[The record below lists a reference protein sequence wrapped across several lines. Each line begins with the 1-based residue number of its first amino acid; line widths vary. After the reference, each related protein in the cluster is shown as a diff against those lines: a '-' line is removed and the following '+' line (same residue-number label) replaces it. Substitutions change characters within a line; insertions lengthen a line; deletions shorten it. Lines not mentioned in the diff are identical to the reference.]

1 MALMA
6 AMMMSVCDSNRSI
19 LSSRWKYLRFM
30 SWGIRG
36 PALISL
42 LLLRGKYRVGGWWHG
57 WHEILSRAL
66 REPDSVCHRHT
77 QRASSSECGGRP
89 PPGVGGAASPRLN
102 MGVGQGVN
110 GFLIAAVESINHS
123 VYYWLRPKC
132 ATSSN
137 ISWSLF
143 I

>member
-1 MALMA
+1 MGL
-6 AMMMSVCDSNRSI
+6 RS
-19 LSSRWKYLRFM
+19 LVFTST
-30 SWGIRG
+30 
-36 PALISL
+36 
-42 LLLRGKYRVGGWWHG
+42 GKVQSGWWHG

-66 REPDSVCHRHT
+66 SEADSVCHRHT
-77 QRASSSECGGRP
+77 QRASSRECGGRP

-123 VYYWLRPKC
+123 VYIGFGPSVQHP
-132 ATSSN
+132 ATFLGV
-137 ISWSLF
+137 SLF